1 MTLLWLILHHST
13 PTEPLHTE
21 PCICLLPPSTPIT
34 LTCTFPSC
42 DAYASRAPDVQPFH
56 AFTHA
61 RPAPFF
67 ARPAPFSVSA
77 SSSMPSATQA

>member
-34 LTCTFPSC
+34 LTCTFPS
-42 DAYASRAPDVQPFH
+42 
-56 AFTHA
+56 
-61 RPAPFF
+61 
-67 ARPAPFSVSA
+67 
-77 SSSMPSATQA
+77 